1 MSALELVAAAAMA
14 QIARR
19 DDELRLLALDERG
32 GSGLDVRCFAYT
44 GMEVREVEDA
54 CRHERMRL

>member
-1 MSALELVAAAAMA
+1 VGALELVTTASMA

-19 DDELRLLALDERG
+19 DDELGLLALDERG

-44 GMEVREVEDA
+44 GVEVREVEDA
-54 CRHERMRL
+54 CSHERMRL